1 MFVMNEIIERSLCTG
16 CSACMNI
23 CPASAIEMVED
34 EDGFLYPSVDVDEC
48 TSCFL
53 CREVCPSIKEGCLG
67 CSAVSPDTYVAV
79 HKNKDVLSRSSSGG
93 AFVAIAAYVL
103 NSGGVVCGC
112 AWTKRFEAEHVFVED
127 DEDLEKLQGSK
138 YVQSRIGLSY
148 RKAQEYL
155 NEGRMLFFTGTPCQV
170 SGLKFF
176 LRKDYENLITADL
189 VCHGVP
195 SQAFLKGYI
204 EYLERKE
211 SANLIAFQFR
221 DKTCGWRLVG
231 EAVFTKNGRV
241 YMKRITPVS
250 SYYYNYFVNGHIY
263 RESCYSCRY
272 ARAARCGDFTL
283 GDYWGVEKYHS
294 DIDAR
299 YGVSLLLVNT
309 NKGRSLLKA
318 LSRDLD
324 LTRSDFKKAA
334 ANNAQLIKPVAK
346 SSKRD
351 GIFEA
356 WRVGGAYLVASH
368 YRVSLDER
376 VQSAIKGILPYS
388 VKKRLKAILSK

>member
-1 MFVMNEIIERSLCTG
+1 MWMETRRGSCIYEKWQGVHEKDNPSKFLLLQLLREWTHIQGELLFLQ
-16 CSACMNI
+16 I
-23 CPASAIEMVED
+23 CP
-34 EDGFLYPSVDVDEC
+34 
-48 TSCFL
+48 
-53 CREVCPSIKEGCLG
+53 
-67 CSAVSPDTYVAV
+67 
-79 HKNKDVLSRSSSGG
+79 
-93 AFVAIAAYVL
+93 
-103 NSGGVVCGC
+103 
-112 AWTKRFEAEHVFVED
+112 
-127 DEDLEKLQGSK
+127 
-138 YVQSRIGLSY
+138 
-148 RKAQEYL
+148 
-155 NEGRMLFFTGTPCQV
+155 
-170 SGLKFF
+170 
-176 LRKDYENLITADL
+176 
-189 VCHGVP
+189 
-195 SQAFLKGYI
+195 
-204 EYLERKE
+204 
-211 SANLIAFQFR
+211 
-221 DKTCGWRLVG
+221 
-231 EAVFTKNGRV
+231 
-241 YMKRITPVS
+241 
-250 SYYYNYFVNGHIY
+250 
-263 RESCYSCRY
+263 
-272 ARAARCGDFTL
+272 AARCGDFTL

-388 VKKRLKAILSK
+388 VKKKVKGNIEQMTIQSLS